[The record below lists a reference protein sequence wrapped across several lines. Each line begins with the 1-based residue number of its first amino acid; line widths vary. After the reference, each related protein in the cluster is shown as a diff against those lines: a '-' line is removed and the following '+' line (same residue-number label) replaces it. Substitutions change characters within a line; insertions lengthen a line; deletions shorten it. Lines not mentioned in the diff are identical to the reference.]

1 MSDGDIVANS
11 ELLMEPSSTD
21 VLSGT
26 DARLFDGY
34 VNSLQQEIAA
44 SYRSEHLSPAR
55 LSPLRRSPRLSKAA
69 EVSLAADDTESSRGE
84 AAGIEDEEILGP
96 SRPLTPETEGL
107 IQDEPTSV
115 LASRIMRAHDNPSP
129 PPQSP
134 EILNLPTLS
143 LPFPLTP
150 SNESSNITNTH
161 SISTPI
167 SKLLED
173 VYQSSISSSFPLN
186 NLETPTKSRPLN
198 NISDVSVEALVISSS
213 TKLQPNVSSIVTT
226 DSVPA
231 DTLDEQA
238 VADALV
244 LSADEAETVNSKSA
258 YTIPSLDTQADE
270 SSHQPLRRSTRPRR
284 STARYLSPMRTE
296 DLEFDP
302 SETDESSLSN
312 ETKNDVE
319 TKITSPRRRTITLA
333 ANNAQTFEPSLFNDQ
348 PRSRSPIRNLTSKT
362 RRELGSLSPGS
373 STILKS
379 LLPAASPLR
388 EELETEPASTQP
400 SSEALSTPVR
410 PTPPV
415 RFTSPTRKTSP
426 IKLQFQTTDLHNL
439 NGTPARR
446 IPIQAAVASGQMSAQ
461 RAARLLFNSSAA
473 ASSSRPVFNI
483 PSTDSPMRRILLHDD
498 NLNGSPTKKLP
509 GSPVR
514 SLSVEPKPV
523 EPVRLKKR
531 SESVEPISF
540 KTQGKILRKASPF
553 SRSVESVPLPSNSN
567 LSLQPT
573 IPEEGPNT
581 GGENLQ
587 RPAARAGQASAE
599 KSHFK
604 QTTSR
609 IPRIGLKPYA
619 RPPVSSALKRQEK
632 TVNMRMVDSSKPHS
646 SSVIKP
652 QTFNPLPSSR
662 SRIPSNIP
670 VSSPV
675 KRAPIPSTPTS
686 LKRKRSPLESISPTK
701 STPVVL
707 LSRRLPGP
715 SSSPAKKPPA
725 TQLRVVSESDNIL
738 PSRSS
743 AGYSGLPGTE
753 GLKTAIEPSS
763 SEADTTTAHPLATLR
778 MVSKS
783 DGILPDRSTVISTS
797 PRVAVIVEQT
807 SSVPSL
813 PSLPTPSQLA
823 VVSSSAAPVAADPS
837 PDTVP
842 DSFTSAEPQI
852 PSSADTA
859 DLTFR
864 RTTRSNSNGT
874 VPTKPINSSRPP
886 PARRKNIPMFID
898 TGPFSG
904 MTALALR
911 TLTESNTTK
920 NKEYA
925 TVLLQTEVIRREG
938 ARPES
943 PGMNVKSISQKE
955 KEAKT
960 RERSDRAERRAK
972 HENSESKED
981 EHGISEDEDRENAW
995 GGLIKSKHAWGSGD
1009 EEEYGTPVQHMKR
1022 LQPNEEVL
1030 EEEEYDKKRVKW
1042 DRGLYKEIYL
1052 DEIQPRTSHARIPQE
1067 SVRKGCLAHT
1077 GKARPLDN
1085 LGNLPN
1091 AESPLKDI
1099 QPENIIVKKFVYD
1112 NDVVEPVAP
1121 APAPVKTRSKSKK
1134 SR

>member
-21 VLSGT
+21 VFSGT

-69 EVSLAADDTESSRGE
+69 EVSLAADDTETSRGE

-167 SKLLED
+167 SELLED
-173 VYQSSISSSFPLN
+173 VYQSSISSSFPSN

-198 NISDVSVEALVISSS
+198 NISDVSVEALAISSA
-213 TKLQPNVSSIVTT
+213 TKLQPNVSSIVTA

-244 LSADEAETVNSKSA
+244 LSADEAETVNLKSA
-258 YTIPSLDTQADE
+258 YTIPSIDTQADE

-302 SETDESSLSN
+302 SETDESGPSN

-333 ANNAQTFEPSLFNDQ
+333 ANNAQTSEPLLFNDQ
-348 PRSRSPIRNLTSKT
+348 PRSRSPTRNLTSKT

-379 LLPAASPLR
+379 LLPAAYPLR

-400 SSEALSTPVR
+400 PSEALSTPVR

-426 IKLQFQTTDLHNL
+426 IKLQFQMTDLHNL
-439 NGTPARR
+439 NRTPARR
-446 IPIQAAVASGQMSAQ
+446 IPIQAAVANGQMSAQ
-461 RAARLLFNSSAA
+461 QAARLLSNSSTAA
-473 ASSSRPVFNI
+473 SSRPVFNI
-483 PSTDSPMRRILLHDD
+483 PSTDSPMRRVLLHDG
-498 NLNGSPTKKLP
+498 NPNSSPTKRLP

-531 SESVEPISF
+531 SESVEPVLQ

-553 SRSVESVPLPSNSN
+553 SRSHFVESVPLPLNSN
-567 LSLQPT
+567 LSLHPT
-573 IPEEGPNT
+573 IPEEGPST
-581 GGENLQ
+581 GVENLQ
-587 RPAARAGQASAE
+587 RPAARVGQVSAE

-632 TVNMRMVDSSKPHS
+632 TVNTRMVDSSKPHS
-646 SSVIKP
+646 SVIKP
-652 QTFNPLPSSR
+652 QTFNSR
-662 SRIPSNIP
+662 SHIPSNIP
-670 VSSPV
+670 VSSPA
-675 KRAPIPSTPTS
+675 KRVPIPSTPTS
-686 LKRKRSPLESISPTK
+686 LKRKRSPSETISPTK

-725 TQLRVVSESDNIL
+725 TQLRMVSESDNVL
-738 PSRSS
+738 PIRSS
-743 AGYSGLPGTE
+743 AGYLGLPGTE

-763 SEADTTTAHPLATLR
+763 SEVDTTTAHPLATLR

-783 DGILPDRSTVISTS
+783 DGILPDRSTVISTP
-797 PRVAVIVEQT
+797 PRVPVIVEQT

-813 PSLPTPSQLA
+813 PSLPTPSQSA
-823 VVSSSAAPVAADPS
+823 VVSSSPAPVAADPS

-842 DSFTSAEPQI
+842 DSFTPAEPQI
-852 PSSADTA
+852 PSPADTA

-904 MTALALR
+904 MTAQALR

-981 EHGISEDEDRENAW
+981 EHGVSEDEDRENAR

-1009 EEEYGTPVQHMKR
+1009 EEEYGTPAQHMKR
-1022 LQPNEEVL
+1022 LRPNEEVL

-1042 DRGLYKEIYL
+1042 DRGLCKEIYL

-1067 SVRKGCLAHT
+1067 SVKKGCLAHT

-1091 AESPLKDI
+1091 AESPLKDM
-1099 QPENIIVKKFVYD
+1099 QPENIVVKKFVYD

-1134 SR
+1134 SRQ